1 MDEQPNTSYKIIR
14 IVIVVALLSFVA
26 LRVTGSYIDQRKAEH
41 TLKNIKHNWHEEHFG
56 FASGP
61 RCHVFKELKLAFFF
75 DDGGADETFDR
86 INGHG
91 QHSCLTGNSFTT
103 IFGWKNNGTATSS
116 SYQSQDGMVTMNS
129 SHGYSNEKSDDQ
141 CVIAVSEH
149 GTKLTLADGREF
161 TLDGQTPLWLRCK
174 SDGTIVPL
182 NELPKGFVEFFESPP
197 PNPGLIEKIEFYP
210 EAFQK

>member
-26 LRVTGSYIDQRKAEH
+26 LRVTGSYIDQRRVEH
-41 TLKNIKHNWHEEHFG
+41 TLKNNNPNWHEEYFG
-56 FASGP
+56 FAAGP

-75 DDGGADETFDR
+75 GDGEADEAFDR
-86 INGHG
+86 INDCG
-91 QHSCLTGNSFTT
+91 QHSRLTGNGFTT
-103 IFGWKNNGTATSS
+103 SFGWKNDGTGVLS

-129 SHGYSNEKSDDQ
+129 SHGYSNEKSDGQ

-149 GTKLTLADGREF
+149 GTKLLLTDGREF

-174 SDGTIVPL
+174 SDGTIVQL
-182 NELPKGFVEFFESPP
+182 SELPKGFVEFFESPP
-197 PNPGLIEKIEFYP
+197 PNPGFIEKIEFYP